1 MCWGVMPV
9 MLMASCPALKLP
21 ALERISGLA
30 VSLLRMET
38 ASPPCFAVSELA
50 PTAPRMDRPV
60 WAVSDLLI
68 WMPPAADVV
77 PLDQVLPLVIK
88 PLVGVQPDPLH
99 P

>member
-1 MCWGVMPV
+1 MPV

-21 ALERISGLA
+21 ELEIISGLP
-30 VSLLRMET
+30 VSLLLRMET
-38 ASPPCFAVSELA
+38 ASPVCIAILELA
-50 PTAPRMDRPV
+50 PTAPRIDKPV

-77 PLDQVLPLVIK
+77 ANDQALSLVIK
-88 PLVGVQPDPLH
+88 PLVGVQPDPLQ